1 MTSAFLEPGGR
12 RPQHLVRIG
21 AGSDRLC
28 RNIPGA
34 TQRTLLLFALG
45 ECRDGGL
52 HHRPRL
58 LRSPLTD
65 ALEHDAF
72 DALTLVGST
81 QEVIQQGGRSS
92 RCDQHN
98 RQHS

>member
-1 MTSAFLEPGGR
+1 MATAFLEPGSR
-12 RPQHLVRIG
+12 RPQHLIRIG

-34 TQRTLLLFALG
+34 TQRTLLLFALS
-45 ECRDGGL
+45 ECRNGGL
-52 HHRPRL
+52 HHGPRL

-72 DALTLVGST
+72 DALTPVGSA
-81 QEVIQQGGRSS
+81 QEVIQQGSRSG

-98 RQHS
+98 